1 MNRLLKYLPLL
12 FICLGCSDFLDS
24 ESYDKKD
31 SKDFYNNAEDI
42 NAAVLACY
50 NGIHNTLKYEYYLT
64 EIRSDNSRNYRQ
76 QQTGGTGLEQVHLD
90 IFRVDPSNTLNNY
103 YWEAAYHNIAN
114 CNTVLKY
121 IDKVEVPELRLQYEA
136 EARFIRAYHYFN
148 LVRLYGPVFLVTE
161 RITHQ
166 EAKQYERS
174 SIDDVYAQ
182 IVEDLDFATDLPVSY
197 DEDQLGR
204 VDRWAAKTML
214 AKVYLTRYGTNNDK
228 DLLQLAKDLLEDVE
242 KNSGYRLV
250 KEKGSAASAYANLF
264 STDNEMNEE
273 MIFVSR
279 YLAGGKGLG
288 SPFANAFAPASS
300 QDAIIYGSG
309 SGDNCPT
316 DELIAAYELEP
327 KDTRKDAVLSAT
339 WIDKYK
345 NDAITHV
352 AWVKKYWS
360 NVTMRYDAENDWPIL
375 RFADVLLM
383 LGEIEN
389 EQNGPTQAA
398 LDYLNTTRERAGLD
412 KLDPAPASR
421 DAYRLA
427 MLHERRLEFA
437 FENQRLFDLLRSGRI
452 VEIMEKHYSV
462 ETLRNTTNGKTSVY
476 YDNASYNTYIAPQER
491 ALQNWQLLLP
501 IPYLVMI
508 SAPNATQ
515 NNGY

>member
-24 ESYDKKD
+24 ESYDKRD
-31 SKDFYNNAEDI
+31 SNTFYNNAAEV

-64 EIRSDNSRNYRQ
+64 EVRSDNARNYRQ

-90 IFRVDPSNTLNNY
+90 IFRVDPSNSLNNA

-121 IDKVEVPELRLQYEA
+121 IGRVEDDKLRLQYEA

-166 EAKQYERS
+166 EAKLYERS
-174 SIDDVYAQ
+174 STDEVYAQ
-182 IVEDLDFATDLPVSY
+182 IVEDLTFATGLPVSY
-197 DEDQLGR
+197 DADQLGR
-204 VDRWAAKTML
+204 ADRWAAKTLL
-214 AKVYLTRYGTNNDK
+214 AKVYLTQFGSNSDK
-228 DLLQLAKDLLEDVE
+228 SLLQLAKELLTDVE

-264 STDNEMNEE
+264 GTDNEMNEE

-288 SPFANAFAPASS
+288 SPFANLFAPASS
-300 QDAIIYGSG
+300 QDAIVYASG

-316 DELIAAYELEP
+316 DELIATYELEP
-327 KDTRKDAVLSAT
+327 SDTRKDAVLSAT

-345 NDAITHV
+345 NDAVVYV
-352 AWVKKYWS
+352 AWVKKYLS
-360 NVTMRYDAENDWPIL
+360 NVTTRYDAENDWPIL

-389 EQNGPTQAA
+389 EQNGPTQTAI
-398 LDYLNTTRERAGLD
+398 DYLNVTRERAGLAA
-412 KLDPAPASR
+412 LNPRPATR

-427 MLHERRLEFA
+427 MLNERRLEFA
-437 FENQRLFDLLRSGRI
+437 FENQRLFDLLRSGRME
-452 VEIMEKHYSV
+452 EIMARHFDV
-462 ETLRNTTNGKTSVY
+462 ETLRNSTNGKTSAY
-476 YDNASYNTYIAPQER
+476 YNDNRYNTYIAPANRTLE
-491 ALQNWQLLLP
+491 NWQQLLP

>member
-1 MNRLLKYLPLL
+1 MNKLLKYLPLL
-12 FICLGCSDFLDS
+12 FICMGCSDFLDS
-24 ESYDKKD
+24 ESYDKRD
-31 SKDFYNNAEDI
+31 SNTFYNNAEDI

-64 EIRSDNSRNYRQ
+64 EVRSDNARNYRQ

-90 IFRVDPSNTLNNY
+90 IFRVDPSNSLNNA

-121 IDKVEVPELRLQYEA
+121 IDKVEVPELRVQYEA

-166 EAKQYERS
+166 EAKLHERS
-174 SIDDVYAQ
+174 STDEVYAK
-182 IVEDLDFATDLPVSY
+182 IVEDLTFALDLPVGY

-204 VDRWAAKTML
+204 VDRWAAKTLL
-214 AKVYLTRYGTNNDK
+214 AKVYLTQFGSSNDK
-228 DLLQLAKDLLEDVE
+228 ELLELAKDLLTDVE
-242 KNSGYRLV
+242 KNSGYQLV

-264 STDNEMNEE
+264 GTDNEMNEE

-288 SPFANAFAPASS
+288 SPFANLFAPASS
-300 QDAIIYGSG
+300 QDAIVYASG

-316 DELIAAYELEP
+316 DELIAAYGQEP
-327 KDTRKDAVLSAT
+327 KDTRKDAVLSST

-345 NDAITHV
+345 NDAV
-352 AWVKKYWS
+352 VYVSWVRKYLS

-389 EQNGPTQAA
+389 ELNGPTQTAV
-398 LDYLNTTRERAGLD
+398 DYLNTTRERAGLD
-412 KLDPAPASR
+412 KIIARLTTR

-427 MLHERRLEFA
+427 MLNERRLEFA
-437 FENQRLFDLLRSGRI
+437 FENQRLFDLLRSGRME
-452 VEIMEKHYSV
+452 EIMENHFNV
-462 ETLRNTTNGKTSVY
+462 ETLRNSNNGKASTY
-476 YDNASYNTYIAPQER
+476 YTDNRYNTYIAPRDR
-491 ALQNWQLLLP
+491 ALENWQLLLP